1 MSWKIGTIAKK
12 TGLTIRSIRFYEEV
26 GLINPLR
33 DNQSGH
39 RLYMTQDL
47 IKLQQ
52 IKSLSHLGL
61 PLSRIKSILDNMTS
75 NDWLKLINEQINY
88 IQKQKSSLDLILL
101 QLTNLKNKITNSDMD
116 KKSINNI
123 LFSTLEAITMY
134 DKYFDKETINSFHN
148 HNHIDQNGKVTTI
161 DESWR
166 NWCQSLNDLMKN
178 NISPQDDHAKEL
190 MKHWNQMINHINEN
204 DPEKVK
210 AFNELIHNEP
220 QARLDH
226 GITAEMFEYMSKA
239 LNNHK

>member
-1 MSWKIGTIAKK
+1 M
-12 TGLTIRSIRFYEEV
+12 
-26 GLINPLR
+26 NPLR
-33 DNQSGH
+33 DSQSGY

-61 PLSRIKSILDNMTS
+61 SLSRIKSILDNMTS

-101 QLTNLKNKITNSDMD
+101 QLNNLKNTITNSDMD

-134 DKYFDKETINSFHN
+134 DKYFDKDTINSFHN
-148 HNHIDQNGKVTTI
+148 HNHIDQNGKVITI
-161 DESWR
+161 EESWR

-178 NISPQDDHAKEL
+178 NIC
-190 MKHWNQMINHINEN
+190 
-204 DPEKVK
+204 
-210 AFNELIHNEP
+210 
-220 QARLDH
+220 
-226 GITAEMFEYMSKA
+226 
-239 LNNHK
+239 